1 MTVSNRGRDASSGL
15 ASHRKVCFLPR
26 IVCEMGHAL
35 VGTTS
40 GPVRLCIG
48 ECKPEFMTK
57 SHQQY
62 TFVVSMGFRAAL
74 QAPSKGTLLQTSLH
88 TSSQGRNHRQ
98 GEPQASLCKPVFRGG
113 MDV

>member
-1 MTVSNRGRDASSGL
+1 
-15 ASHRKVCFLPR
+15 
-26 IVCEMGHAL
+26 MGHAL

-62 TFVVSMGFRAAL
+62 TFVVSMGSSLRL
-74 QAPSKGTLLQTSLH
+74 QALSKGTLLMQPSPGMLPH
-88 TSSQGRNHRQ
+88 SPSQARHL
-98 GEPQASLCKPVFRGG
+98 QASRRLSRVGDQKQELLASFFASPSFSGG
-113 MDV
+113 VGL

>member
-1 MTVSNRGRDASSGL
+1 
-15 ASHRKVCFLPR
+15 
-26 IVCEMGHAL
+26 MGHAL

-62 TFVVSMGFRAAL
+62 TFVVSAGSDAELQLPARAHFLPRFSQEGLMHPPQVGHL
-74 QAPSKGTLLQTSLH
+74 QETRKG
-88 TSSQGRNHRQ
+88 N
-98 GEPQASLCKPVFRGG
+98 F
-113 MDV
+113 